1 MLLTVMHVKMESLV
15 MKQLIPQTMTA
26 VSVLALALAVGGC
39 GGSSNTMSAPEP
51 PAPMPDPAIAERAT
65 IDSALMAARTAI
77 DAVDNDSTDAEVMA
91 ADAAVTAARNA
102 ITAATNVPKEERDA
116 HTGTVNALASRLNA
130 AKTDRMT
137 AMDDKAKADRM
148 AMNAM
153 AMKLHAGLDPAATG
167 TGTGTALNSATVAV
181 TSTGGVTGASDGSTT
196 DVTFKKTDTMVMGYG
211 AWKGADYVV
220 KTDTMTDHAVVY
232 TNQGAGKQV
241 PIADKHGGSGGILS
255 DDTGRISQSGL
266 ASNPSLVAGSDFASG
281 SGGKNHTEAA
291 GDTIKVSGT
300 FDGADG
306 LYQCA
311 QAVDIACRSQVDGA
325 GGLILSG
332 GWTFKPDNGAMV
344 PEAANANFVAY
355 GWWSREASAGVD
367 VIAFVDTVGTSAVVS
382 STAGVTGTATYM
394 GGAAGKY
401 AISNPLGDDSEA
413 GAFTAKA
420 MLTAK
425 FGNATDEGTV
435 SGMLTDFM
443 SGGMAKDWTV
453 MLKGAGTN
461 EGAAI
466 ASGVI
471 GGGLTTSQTGQT
483 VWSIG
488 ETPAGAAGSWGGS
501 FYDAGTGTGD
511 APMTAAGTFRA
522 EYGPIGRM
530 YGAFGATKE
539 EE

>member
-1 MLLTVMHVKMESLV
+1 
-15 MKQLIPQTMTA
+15 MKQLIPKTMTA
-26 VSVLALALAVGGC
+26 VPVLALALAVGGC
-39 GGSSNTMSAPEP
+39 GSSSNTMPDTEP
-51 PAPMPDPAIAERAT
+51 TAPMPDPAIAERAT
-65 IDSALMAARTAI
+65 IDSAIMAAETAI
-77 DAVDNDSTDAEVMA
+77 SAVNNDATDAEVMA
-91 ADAAVTAARNA
+91 ADAAVMAAKNA
-102 ITAATNVPKEERDA
+102 INAATNVPEEERAA
-116 HTGTVNALASRLNA
+116 HTGTVDALASRLTA
-130 AKTDRMT
+130 AKTARMT

-167 TGTGTALNSATVAV
+167 TGAALNSAIVTVA
-181 TSTGGVTGASDGSTT
+181 STGGVTGASDGSTT
-196 DVTFKKTDTMVMGYG
+196 DATFKKTDTMVMGYG
-211 AWKGADYVV
+211 AWMGTDHVV

-241 PIADKHGGSGGILS
+241 PIAEKHGGTGGIL
-255 DDTGRISQSGL
+255 DDDSGRIAEAGL
-266 ASNPSLVAGSDFASG
+266 TANPSLIAGSDFASG

-291 GDTIKVSGT
+291 GDTTRVSGT
-300 FDGADG
+300 FDGASG

-311 QAVDIACRSQVDGA
+311 QTGTTACRSQVDGV

-332 GWTFKPDNGAMV
+332 GWTFKPDTGAMV
-344 PEAANANFVAY
+344 PEAVGANFVAY
-355 GWWSREASAGVD
+355 GWWSREASDGVD
-367 VIAFVDTVGTSAVVS
+367 VIAFVNAVGTSAVAT

-425 FGNATDEGTV
+425 FGNSADEGTV

-453 MLKGAGTN
+453 TLKGAGMN

-466 ASGVI
+466 AAGVI
-471 GGGLTTSQTGQT
+471 GGGLTSQTGQT

-488 ETPAGAAGSWGGS
+488 ETPAGAAGSWGGN
-501 FYDAGTGTGD
+501 FYDAATGEGD

-522 EYGPIGRM
+522 DYGTIGRM

-539 EE
+539 KQ